1 MFSAKWTHALK
12 RLLPSIRRI
21 ASVVALAERWL
32 CGHHSAKAEH
42 LSRGRL
48 LCASSVS
55 RQARA
60 PRKFENPS
68 DRDIYMGLSA
78 LRQVPRTGRHR
89 RLQWEHG
96 RNGCPREFVAWRKSK
111 VEENQTKWPQRHR
124 ITTTR
129 MTTDKRISLKSPAA
143 SAFKA
148 IGDSRNNSA
157 CCHLLRRTLPSP
169 LTPPAPGSA

>member
-1 MFSAKWTHALK
+1 MCQDLFCRVFSTTGRGWSWKMALWLFFGK
-12 RLLPSIRRI
+12 RRTPSIS
-21 ASVVALAERWL
+21 AVANS
-32 CGHHSAKAEH
+32 CG
-42 LSRGRL
+42 
-48 LCASSVS
+48 ASSVS

-96 RNGCPREFVAWRKSK
+96 RNGCPREFVAWRKLK

-143 SAFKA
+143 FPFKA
-148 IGDSRNNSA
+148 IRDSRNNSA
-157 CCHLLRRTLPSP
+157 FCHLLRRTLPSP